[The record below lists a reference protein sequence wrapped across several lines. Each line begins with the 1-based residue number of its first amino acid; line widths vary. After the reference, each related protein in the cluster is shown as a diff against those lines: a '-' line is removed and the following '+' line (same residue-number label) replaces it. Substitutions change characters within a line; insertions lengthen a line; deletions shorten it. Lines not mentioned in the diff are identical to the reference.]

1 VTEATSERRLLAIDD
16 NVDSAELIAR
26 VAGKCGYAA
35 QCMSDTRTLS
45 EVLESWNP
53 QVLTLD
59 LCMPQEDGI
68 ALISSIKASGF
79 SGTLIIISGQDDW
92 LRRAAAKLAV
102 ARGIDVVHD
111 MAKPIDVKTLR
122 DLLAKLDTVSA
133 PRYEDERAQ
142 ANAS

>member
-1 VTEATSERRLLAIDD
+1 MTEVTSGRRLLAIDD
-16 NVDSAELIAR
+16 NADSAELIAR
-26 VAGKCGYAA
+26 VAGKCGYQA
-35 QCMSDTRTLS
+35 QSMSDTRTLNS
-45 EVLESWNP
+45 VLESWSP

-79 SGTLIIISGQDDW
+79 SGALIIISGQDDW
-92 LRRAAAKLAV
+92 LRRAAVKLAV

-111 MAKPIDVKTLR
+111 LSKPIDVKTLKY
-122 DLLAKLDTVSA
+122 LLTKLDAACA
-133 PRYEDERAQ
+133 PRFEAAS

>member
-16 NVDSAELIAR
+16 NADSAELIAR
-26 VAGKCGYAA
+26 VAGKCGYEA
-35 QCMSDTRTLS
+35 QSMSDTRTLRS
-45 EVLESWNP
+45 VLESWVP

-68 ALISSIKASGF
+68 ALLSSIKASGF
-79 SGTLIIISGQDDW
+79 SGALIIISGQDDW

-102 ARGIDVVHD
+102 ARGINVVHD
-111 MAKPIDVKTLR
+111 LSKPIDVKTLR
-122 DLLAKLDTVSA
+122 DLLTKLDTGSVRSFEVA
-133 PRYEDERAQ
+133 H

>member
-1 VTEATSERRLLAIDD
+1 MTEATSERRLLAIDD
-16 NVDSAELIAR
+16 NADSAELIAR

-35 QCMSDTRTLS
+35 QSMSDTRTLS
-45 EVLESWNP
+45 KVLESWNP

-79 SGTLIIISGQDDW
+79 SGALIIISGQDDW

-102 ARGIDVVHD
+102 ARGIDIVHD
-111 MAKPIDVKTLR
+111 MSKPIDVKTLR

-133 PRYEDERAQ
+133 SRYEGAR